1 MQFYGGTDEWD
12 AAGDSDHSS
21 NGVESD
27 EGVFVGHVNPMRK
40 SASTSFAEN
49 PKREQLKRVAPDGGG
64 PYSRDEFVQF
74 YGGTDEWDAAG
85 DSYDSSNGVG
95 SDEGGG
101 TNEWDA
107 AGSPASPAVSPSSAW
122 RDRRSLKRANRRVS
136 EF

>member
-1 MQFYGGTDEWD
+1 M
-12 AAGDSDHSS
+12 
-21 NGVESD
+21 
-27 EGVFVGHVNPMRK
+27 
-40 SASTSFAEN
+40 
-49 PKREQLKRVAPDGGG
+49 
-64 PYSRDEFVQF
+64 QF